1 VAAAT
6 RFFSE
11 EATAALTRFVFY
23 FALSAMIF
31 RFSANLSFRRGL
43 RPAFLGVYFWAT
55 AFVYLIANS
64 VALARGMSMS
74 VAAVEAQC
82 AVIGNI
88 GFLGVPMLALLL
100 GEQAV
105 GYIMMM
111 LAVDLLIF
119 GSLIVIVI
127 LVSREGRV
135 SLGMFR
141 TVGKGL
147 VTNPMLVAIFAG
159 LHLLGAGD
167 PDPGAGQRVPGDP
180 RRRRH
185 PRARCSPSA
194 PRWPPNRPSGCRH
207 GVAVVQQAGA
217 APGLH
222 RALALVIWPGR
233 TLPAAVMIASAAP
246 CRWRA
251 MSSSSRSITALRHTR
266 LGDDPRVDGGGG
278 GDGVACHRLGRAL
291 APPGP

>member
-1 VAAAT
+1 
-6 RFFSE
+6 
-11 EATAALTRFVFY
+11 
-23 FALSAMIF
+23 MIF
-31 RFSANLSFRRGL
+31 RFSANLSFGEVFDL
-43 RPAFLGVYFWAT
+43 HFLGVYFWAT

-88 GFLGVPMLALLL
+88 GFLGIPMLALLL

-159 LHLLGAGD
+159 FTFSALEIPIPGPVNEFLAILGAAAT
-167 PDPGAGQRVPGDP
+167 PGALFAIGASLASKSAERLSVAGWLSFSKLVL
-180 RRRRH
+180 H
-185 PRARCSPSA
+185 PAFI
-194 PRWPPNRPSGCRH
+194 
-207 GVAVVQQAGA
+207 
-217 APGLH
+217 
-222 RALALVIWPGR
+222 ALAALVIWP
-233 TLPAAVMIASAAP
+233 LEPYAAAVMIASAALP
-246 CRWRA
+246 
-251 MSSSSRSITALRHTR
+251 TAGNIYIIAQHY
-266 LGDDPRVDGGGG
+266 
-278 GDGVACHRLGRAL
+278 GVAAHRVSATILVSTAFSVL
-291 APPGP
+291 TVSAVIAWVAVAPPGP